1 MQTIST
7 IINNNTLQSVAVL
20 KRLAVA
26 HRYLAELKGIVKSIP
41 NQAIIINTLGLQE
54 AQHSSAIENI
64 VTTQDDLYKH
74 YITDEPSNPATK
86 EVVNYAEAL
95 HDLYIAQGRKK
106 MITMNM
112 LNKAQEIIKGN
123 EAGIRKQK
131 GTKLIDEQTQEVV
144 YTPPK
149 PDQLPL
155 LLTDLEQFI
164 NDEQKF
170 TDIDPLIKMAIIH
183 HQFESI
189 HPYYDG
195 NGRIGR
201 ILNIIYLIQTDL
213 LETPILYLSRYI
225 NHNKPKYY
233 QLLQSVR
240 EQNNWEEWIIYLLD
254 GVAKT
259 SQNTIKLVND
269 IKQLQQKFKQ
279 EIRTNHAKIYSQDLL
294 NNIFKHPYTKII
306 FLQNDL
312 EVSQPTASRYL
323 EALVEVEL
331 LQKAK
336 IGRENYYFNDDLINL
351 LSRNES
357 LRVK

>member
-7 IINNNTLQSVAVL
+7 IINNNTLQSVPVL
-20 KRLAVA
+20 KRLAEA

-74 YITDEPSNPATK
+74 FITDKHPNPATK

-95 HDLYIAQGRKK
+95 HDLYIAQDQKK
-106 MITMNM
+106 MITINM
-112 LNKAQEIIKGN
+112 LNNAQVIIKGN
-123 EAGIRKQK
+123 EAGIRIQT
-131 GTKLIDEQTQEVV
+131 GTKLIDEQTHEVV
-144 YTPPK
+144 YTPPE
-149 PDQLPL
+149 PDHVPQ

-170 TDIDPLIKMAIIH
+170 TDIDPLIKMAVIH

-213 LETPILYLSRYI
+213 LETPVLYLSRYI
-225 NHNKPKYY
+225 NQNKPKYY

-240 EQNNWEEWIIYLLD
+240 EQNNWQEWIIYLLD

-269 IKQLQQKFKQ
+269 INLLQQEFKQ
-279 EIRTNHAKIYSQDLL
+279 EIRTKHAKIYSQDLL
-294 NNIFKHPYTKII
+294 NNIFKHPYTKIA
-306 FLQNDL
+306 FLRKDL
-312 EVSQPTASRYL
+312 KVSQPTASRYL
-323 EALVEVEL
+323 EALVKTGL

-351 LSRNES
+351 LSRNER
-357 LRVK
+357 LRVE